1 MRFTEAIPSKWPKLT
16 KKKRLQIFWCKYE
29 SASIKVH
36 TFLQHAL
43 VRRKERLLVLPDI
56 LHVLKNGWHEKK
68 KDIWNKQF
76 GEWDYAIRGVTED
89 NHHVR
94 VVVSFDEQLELLIIT
109 VIKLDKV

>member
-1 MRFTEAIPSKWPKLT
+1 MAKTDKKEKITDLLVQVRKCLDKGSYIFT
-16 KKKRLQIFWCKYE
+16 
-29 SASIKVH
+29 
-36 TFLQHAL
+36 QHAL